1 MKKFE
6 VTFKE
11 TNTRNPITRMVKVQ
25 TKSKLDAKKL
35 VYAQFGGM
43 KKIHIEDVKEMDRNE
58 RSRR

>member
-11 TNTRNPITRMVKVQ
+11 INTRNPISRTVRVE
-25 TKSKLDAKKL
+25 TKSKLDAKKI

-43 KKIHIEDVKEMDRNE
+43 KKIRIKDVKEIG
-58 RSRR
+58 